1 MVIKLDLKS
10 KNLKS
15 LKRFLFIFEKF
26 CASYDNQLI
35 KAISNKNIKK
45 VLFSVLKSPHVNK
58 RAQEQFEFKLYNTK
72 IIFYSLK
79 YLKILLFLKFLSK
92 NFFSDIRFK
101 VSFTLKNKSILLNMS
116 KFYFKKIN
124 FSYLINTDING
135 ENLFKIKF

>member
-1 MVIKLDLKS
+1 MIIKLDLKS

-15 LKRFLFIFEKF
+15 LKRFLVIFEKF
-26 CASYDNQLI
+26 CVSYDNQSI
-35 KAISNKNIKK
+35 ISISNKNIKK

-79 YLKILLFLKFLSK
+79 YLKMLLFLKFLSK

-101 VSFTLKNKSILLNMS
+101 VSFTLKNKSILLKMS

-124 FSYLINTDING
+124 FSYLINADING
-135 ENLFKIKF
+135 ENLF